1 MMPKISSLAFKRPSG
16 FPTTA
21 AFAWRALLIV
31 LLVPGMAFAQT
42 ASETATTTCGFFNNV
57 DTVLNAVS
65 VIVVTIAIIFTG
77 YKVAFAHARIGEVAP
92 VLIGAILIGAAS
104 QIAKMFLSNSAGSSA
119 CSAPTAMVIHVIN
132 NYMRVAHHL
141 LTDYA

>member
-1 MMPKISSLAFKRPSG
+1 MMPNIFPLAFKHPSG
-16 FPTTA
+16 RLTTT
-21 AFAWRALLIV
+21 AFAWRAMLVV

-119 CSAPTAMVIHVIN
+119 CSAPTAMVINVIN
-132 NYMRVAHHL
+132 NYAGVAQHL
-141 LTDYA
+141 LTHHA